1 MDLQRYAHC
10 YWGLE
15 EGCRDQQQQV
25 QSVILTIP
33 YEPSGVV
40 EEQQKSCFSV
50 SYTTNN
56 KVSPRWPVEQNYVFY
71 LSTRILS
78 FSDDGVWLWLL
89 GRVWNGRHLFAVLH
103 KGLTMGREGTSQRFK
118 SAIGWHER
126 TKRRKER
133 RTGGGWRQRVHGNGS
148 FSPPPPSSS
157 GISPMLWR

>member
-10 YWGLE
+10 YVNSLRAGRRMQGSAATGPVGYFNHPVWAQW
-15 EGCRDQQQQV
+15 CRGRATED
-25 QSVILTIP
+25 
-33 YEPSGVV
+33 
-40 EEQQKSCFSV
+40 
-50 SYTTNN
+50 TTNN
-56 KVSPRWPVEQNYVFY
+56 KVSPRWLVEQNYVFY

-89 GRVWNGRHLFAVLH
+89 GSVWNGYHLFAVLH

-126 TKRRKER
+126 TKRRKKR
-133 RTGGGWRQRVHGNGS
+133 WMGGGWRQRVHGNGS